1 MLQENIG
8 IISVVEREGQVQ
20 LLFLRPRKDE
30 VGKAQKVRLLRR
42 DSWARAQGRE
52 LTLHDNLQAN
62 SWRSFFFP
70 VY

>member
-8 IISVVEREGQVQ
+8 IISVVKREAQVE
-20 LLFLRPRKDE
+20 LLFLRSGKDK
-30 VGKAQKVRLLRR
+30 VGKVQKVRLLRR
-42 DSWARAQGRE
+42 DSWAVAQGRE

>member
-30 VGKAQKVRLLRR
+30 VGKAQKVRLLQR
-42 DSWARAQGRE
+42 DSWARA
-52 LTLHDNLQAN
+52 
-62 SWRSFFFP
+62 
-70 VY
+70 